1 MSKVGPIVIVD
12 DDEDDQ
18 AILREVFEGPLK
30 ITNPLKFFS
39 DGNKV
44 LEYLRT
50 TKEQPFIIFCD
61 VNMPIMNGLELRNII
76 HEDDYLRRKS
86 IPFIFLSTGVS
97 HQDLQR
103 AYELNVQ
110 GFFIKGSSIQSLEK
124 IIRITFD
131 YWQMCRHPNQ

>member
-1 MSKVGPIVIVD
+1 MSKIGPIVVVD

-30 ITNPLKFFS
+30 ITNPLKFFT

-44 LEYLRT
+44 LEYLRNT
-50 TKEQPFIIFCD
+50 NEQPFIIFCD

-76 HEDDYLRRKS
+76 HEDDYLRKKS
-86 IPFIFLSTGVS
+86 IPFIFLSTAVS